1 MAPKKKPASSPSPT
15 KTVSGLKKKKDQV
28 AENAASAAIAQNS
41 TPAQDEDDFY
51 REPIKRIVRPD
62 NQLNLRE
69 EQLEEEFINYKK

>member
-28 AENAASAAIAQNS
+28 AENAAAIAQNS
-41 TPAQDEDDFY
+41 TPGQDEDDFY
-51 REPIKRIVRPD
+51 REPIKRNVRSD

-69 EQLEEEFINYKK
+69 EQLEEEFTNYKK